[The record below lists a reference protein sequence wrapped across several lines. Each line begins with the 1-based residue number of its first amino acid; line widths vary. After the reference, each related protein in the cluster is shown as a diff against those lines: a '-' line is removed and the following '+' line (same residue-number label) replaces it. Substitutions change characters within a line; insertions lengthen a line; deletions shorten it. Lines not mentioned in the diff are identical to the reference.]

1 MKPKREKTMSSYS
14 KSIREGF
21 FGRAFAVIGAAN
33 AVSAAFEAGRRP
45 KPRDLKV
52 LGIAP
57 DAFDHFGR

>member
-1 MKPKREKTMSSYS
+1 MSSYS

-21 FGRAFAVIGAAN
+21 FSRAFAVIGAAN

-57 DAFDHFGR
+57 DAFDHIGR